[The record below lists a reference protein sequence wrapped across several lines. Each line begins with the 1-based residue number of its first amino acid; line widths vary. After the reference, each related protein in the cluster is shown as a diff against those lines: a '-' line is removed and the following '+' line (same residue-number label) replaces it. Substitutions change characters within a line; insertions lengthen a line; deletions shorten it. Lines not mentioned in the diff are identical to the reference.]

1 MYTEKYQH
9 NKKWPY
15 LQWQKQKVPVV
26 CFLLETLWWLTP
38 ERTKEGNNQKG
49 TKDMFKKK
57 KFFASSYKRRV
68 QLKTLHFAVPFS
80 SFHTL

>member
-49 TKDMFKKK
+49 TKDMF
-57 KFFASSYKRRV
+57 
-68 QLKTLHFAVPFS
+68 
-80 SFHTL
+80 